1 MRTVGSS
8 EEGNPVV
15 SYLSELIIIL
25 EGIAEHICS
34 VTINVGEET
43 TNSRI
48 NISSSIQ
55 NLFACSIFGNFTIA
69 VLANEWMIKSFLDL

>member
-43 TNSRI
+43 TNS
-48 NISSSIQ
+48 
-55 NLFACSIFGNFTIA
+55 
-69 VLANEWMIKSFLDL
+69 